1 MKKKYIIDT
10 CSLINA
16 SKNYSLNKK
25 VFEKI
30 WNKFDKMIDEGTLI
44 SISEVKDEIK
54 DDGLLNWCSSHNNF
68 FISINKEIQDN
79 VKIVLRDF
87 PQLIK
92 IRSSANSNADPFIVA
107 AAIDLNATVITDEHI
122 SGGDDPHIPNACKKY
137 DIECIS
143 LLDFINTLF
152 E

>member
-16 SKNYSLNKK
+16 SKNYNINKK
-25 VFEKI
+25 VFEEI
-30 WNKFDKMIDEGTLI
+30 WKKFDEMINEGLLI

-54 DDGLLNWCSSHNNF
+54 DNDLLKWSCGYSNF
-68 FISINKEIQDN
+68 FVPITKEIQDN
-79 VKIVLRDF
+79 VKMVLKDF
-87 PQLIK
+87 PLLIK
-92 IRSSANSNADPFIVA
+92 IKSVANSNADPFIVA
-107 AAIDLNATVITDEHI
+107 AAIEMNAIVITDEKI
-122 SGGDDPHIPNACKKY
+122 SGGDNPHIPNVCKKY